1 MEIDRVL
8 CMRVVLFIV
17 KLCVTVDT
25 FHLYGA
31 FELSLYVVL
40 LDEQSEHTSIVSIIC
55 NKH

>member
-1 MEIDRVL
+1 
-8 CMRVVLFIV
+8 MRVVLFIV